1 MKKFIILIPIFNDWE
16 SLEKLL
22 HEIDNNIK
30 DIKEANFDCV
40 VINDCSTI
48 RKKNLKIPPK
58 MNSIKIIH
66 MSKNKGHARCNAF
79 GVRYLAEKNDSYDYV
94 ILMDGDGED
103 RPEEIKL
110 LVDKALS
117 DKSVSVVA
125 KRIKR
130 SEGPLFQLLYKI
142 HKIITI
148 IFTGKNI
155 DFGNYSCL
163 TKNDV
168 KILSNKESMWSSY
181 SGSVKLHI
189 SKFNTINSIRGL
201 RFFGP
206 SKMSLYKLCIHSLSI
221 IAVFKKT
228 VFLRSVFLLIIA
240 SFFADQINL
249 IVIILQIL
257 LVIFNLVIYILSL
270 RENKK
275 EFINSNSNQGE
286 VTNITH

>member
-1 MKKFIILIPIFNDWE
+1 MKKFTVLIPVYNDWE
-16 SLEKLL
+16 SLNKLL
-22 HEIDNNIK
+22 YEINSTIENIK
-30 DIKEANFDCV
+30 DASFKCI
-40 VINDCSTI
+40 VINDASTEQSP
-48 RKKNLKIPPK
+48 KIELPS
-58 MNSIKIIH
+58 NITSIEIIN
-66 MSKNKGHARCNAF
+66 MKENRGHARCNAF